1 LVALDFTGIHK
12 IWIWYTRGW
21 HCLSRETER
30 EREKQRGGKRLLTEE
45 GRRGARG
52 RRSTVGDGGRRWRE
66 IAGEVGNRQAQKGSA
81 GREKEVSL
89 WLGLG
94 LEAFF

>member
-1 LVALDFTGIHK
+1 LHWISQEFPRFGFDTQGGGIVFLEK
-12 IWIWYTRGW
+12 Q
-21 HCLSRETER
+21 R